1 MAINALKNPFA
12 LNRFGRSGAISR
24 FTLLAIILGF
34 LPVLSGVVL
43 RSYGHGIQPVWLES
57 LRMMDFPDIF
67 AEALIIMW
75 ARRQGL
81 DFGHYWR
88 MFPRHIKVASAVF
101 LSTFWIGA
109 VFISPITSLSII
121 RSGYWIVH
129 LGFGLSVYHLIKT
142 SVSAHK
148 IDVKHFVNWQVAGV
162 TILAIITALYF
173 AHIAQLPASY
183 ADQIKWAGA
192 VPGFMS
198 VRQFGILTG
207 SVAALYAGYFCWT
220 LSRGFNLSVA
230 MLIFTLLMGLTIWSG
245 TRAAVVG
252 FAGAFFLLA
261 LATKSLPPATKAGA
275 IVLSAFFGFWLSAPL
290 LPPSEAFG
298 FFQIFDT
305 ATQTNLDEV
314 SSGRLTIWHFVWTL
328 FLEHWA
334 FGWGEGAMNGMEIT
348 GMTVQHIQPHNAILQ
363 FLYSWGIFAASAMF
377 VIIGSVILRL
387 HLKVGL
393 NHSMAGPLMMADALL
408 IMALFD
414 GVLFFSR
421 MIMPLVFC
429 LALCLAIEGKS
440 SNAADSAN

>member
-1 MAINALKNPFA
+1 MAINALKHPFA
-12 LNRFGRSGAISR
+12 LGRFGRQSVLSS
-24 FTLLAIILGF
+24 FVLLAIILGF

-43 RSYGHGIQPVWLES
+43 RSYGHGIQPQWLES

-67 AEALIIMW
+67 AEGLIIMW
-75 ARRQGL
+75 ARRRGL
-81 DFGHYWR
+81 DFGYYWR
-88 MFPRHIKVASAVF
+88 IFPRHIKIASAVF
-101 LSTFWIGA
+101 LSTFWVGA
-109 VFISPITSLSII
+109 VFTSPVTSLSII

-129 LGFGLSVYHLIKT
+129 LGFGLAVYHLIK
-142 SVSAHK
+142 SLNYAQK
-148 IDVKHFVNWQVAGV
+148 IDVKHFINWQVAGV
-162 TILAIITALYF
+162 TVLAVITALYF
-173 AHIAQLPASY
+173 AHIAQLPTSY

-220 LSRGFNLSVA
+220 LSRGFNATVA
-230 MLIFTLLMGLTIWSG
+230 ILIFTLLIGLTIWSG

-252 FAGAFFLLA
+252 FSGAFLMIA
-261 LATKSLPPATKAGA
+261 LATRTLPPATKIGV
-275 IVLSAFFGFWLSAPL
+275 IILSAILGFWLSAPL

-298 FFQIFDT
+298 FFQVFDT

-314 SSGRLTIWHFVWTL
+314 SSGRLTIWHFVWKL
-328 FLEHWA
+328 FLDHWA
-334 FGWGEGAMNGMEIT
+334 FGWGEGSMTGLDIT
-348 GMTVQHIQPHNAILQ
+348 GMTVHHIQPHNAILQ

-377 VIIGSVILRL
+377 VIIGSVMLSL
-387 HLKVGL
+387 HRKVAFNL
-393 NHSMAGPLMMADALL
+393 SLAGPLMMADALL

-429 LALCLAIEGKS
+429 LALCFAIESKS
-440 SNAADSAN
+440 GDTQNLAS